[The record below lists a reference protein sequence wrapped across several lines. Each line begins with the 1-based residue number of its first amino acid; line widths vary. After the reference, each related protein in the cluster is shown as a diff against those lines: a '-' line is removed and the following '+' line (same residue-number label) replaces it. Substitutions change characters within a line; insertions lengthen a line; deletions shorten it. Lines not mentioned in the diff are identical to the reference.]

1 LLEWFFTVFWNLGLL
16 QKDAKI
22 LFVGL
27 NNVGKTARLLNMLKA
42 IIEASLES
50 ARYIY
55 TRCSAQAILCCIWAL
70 SFCFVLTVWTLKQS
84 CEILVCCVWVIGNC
98 FRDWEHMLL
107 PSFLHLK
114 SLASAG

>member
-1 LLEWFFTVFWNLGLL
+1 MFFFGLKPRMRRGREFFLLEWFFTVFWNLGLL

-27 NNVGKTARLLNMLKA
+27 NNVGKTTRLLHMLKA
-42 IIEASLES
+42 IEASLES
-50 ARYIY
+50 A
-55 TRCSAQAILCCIWAL
+55 
-70 SFCFVLTVWTLKQS
+70 
-84 CEILVCCVWVIGNC
+84 
-98 FRDWEHMLL
+98 RDWEHMLL